1 MSRMTVQ
8 ININEE
14 LLDSLNKYRKEDSAI
29 QTIFNEIKKELAE
42 EEVAVCR
49 CQELIYNL
57 ENLDM
62 IIEDDIP
69 YTVDKD
75 ISEIKG
81 E

>member
-14 LLDSLNKYRKEDSAI
+14 LLDSLNKYRKEDPAI

-62 IIEDDIP
+62 IIEDHIP
-69 YTVDKD
+69 YTIDKD
-75 ISEIKG
+75 ISEI
-81 E
+81 

>member
-14 LLDSLNKYRKEDSAI
+14 LLDSLNKYRKEDPAI